1 MNKENKWE
9 EHNRL
14 RWNRYDRYK
23 EDMEGKPY
31 AGDPIWDFW
40 IKELEEVEQSAYDK
54 AIGVGEGMKI
64 DIKICG
70 AEEQHE
76 GAICNNCESGLSEC
90 TNASKDKSYNQ
101 AVQEYISEIN
111 KLKNKMKQ
119 QICYCHKF
127 HTGPCCKEDLI
138 ERIKKIVEE
147 VNLDKGEVL
156 PAGEFMKT
164 LLMILNQL
172 K

>member
-1 MNKENKWE
+1 MKIESTCICPCHRQVAGTEEEVSVAYEAQKNGCFQCKENHKENKWE
-9 EHNRL
+9 EIEKITKSLITEVTDYGYNDEYGYYNDWADGVR
-14 RWNRYDRYK
+14 
-23 EDMEGKPY
+23 
-31 AGDPIWDFW
+31 PIIERH
-40 IKELEEVEQSAYDK
+40 IKKVEQSAYDK

-111 KLKNKMKQ
+111 KLKNK
-119 QICYCHKF
+119 
-127 HTGPCCKEDLI
+127 
-138 ERIKKIVEE
+138 
-147 VNLDKGEVL
+147 
-156 PAGEFMKT
+156 
-164 LLMILNQL
+164 
-172 K
+172 